1 MPPGM
6 DGKEVCRVNTY
17 YCPGAKMIR
26 GQRVTI
32 ADRIRMRKARKR
44 RGKEWLLFC

>member
-1 MPPGM
+1 MTFYYAPGS
-6 DGKEVCRVNTY
+6 GRIK
-17 YCPGAKMIR
+17 

-44 RGKEWLLFC
+44 RRKEWKVL

>member
-1 MPPGM
+1 MTCYYAPGS
-6 DGKEVCRVNTY
+6 GRIN
-17 YCPGAKMIR
+17 

-44 RGKEWLLFC
+44 RGKEWRLF

>member
-1 MPPGM
+1 MQ
-6 DGKEVCRVNTY
+6 TY
-17 YCPGAKMIR
+17 YCPGSRKMH

-44 RGKEWLLFC
+44 RGKEWRLF